1 MFLTRASSSSTDP
14 LKSWEYY
21 DLYTD
26 FMTLQMSFQ
35 KKSVSHSP
43 FSWLQISVGEGSVL
57 AVGCLNL
64 HAVLRSM
71 IDKVINRIEITKLVR
86 LGIGVVRCHL
96 CTGLD
101 LTVVSEPWRK
111 N

>member
-1 MFLTRASSSSTDP
+1 
-14 LKSWEYY
+14 
-21 DLYTD
+21 
-26 FMTLQMSFQ
+26 
-35 KKSVSHSP
+35 
-43 FSWLQISVGEGSVL
+43 
-57 AVGCLNL
+57 
-64 HAVLRSM
+64 M
-71 IDKVINRIEITKLVR
+71 IDKVINRIEITKLVH